1 MTALKAISYI
11 PPEVWTFLILS
22 KIFMWHPRRFFAYVD
37 DLNKK
42 LTKKGFALAFAVHL
56 NSINKLC
63 PQPHYQKIKRSLQ
76 LATVIKIKNNTNNN
90 IK

>member
-1 MTALKAISYI
+1 
-11 PPEVWTFLILS
+11 
-22 KIFMWHPRRFFAYVD
+22 VD